1 MGFYCSDH
9 CVSLLKVAALMFREN
24 TIKFFVFFMVK
35 LSWILLGCFVVVICI
50 KGVILIIQIAVGKLK
65 ESDE

>member
-1 MGFYCSDH
+1 
-9 CVSLLKVAALMFREN
+9 MFREN
-24 TIKFFVFFMVK
+24 TVKLLVFLMVK
-35 LSWILLGCFVVVICI
+35 LEVGFLLGCFVVICI